1 MFLELKTTNKG
12 DYKMHEILEEDC
24 PECGATV
31 IEAEFS
37 DSPSPDDTISGFIC
51 EKDCGFSGIWAD
63 FVEVK

>member
-1 MFLELKTTNKG
+1 MYDIKDFV
-12 DYKMHEILEEDC
+12 LEEEC

-51 EKDCGFSGIWAD
+51 EKECGFEGVWVDVI
-63 FVEVK
+63 E

>member
-1 MFLELKTTNKG
+1 MM
-12 DYKMHEILEEDC
+12 YEILEEEC

-51 EKDCGFSGIWAD
+51 EKECGFEGVWVDVI
-63 FVEVK
+63 E